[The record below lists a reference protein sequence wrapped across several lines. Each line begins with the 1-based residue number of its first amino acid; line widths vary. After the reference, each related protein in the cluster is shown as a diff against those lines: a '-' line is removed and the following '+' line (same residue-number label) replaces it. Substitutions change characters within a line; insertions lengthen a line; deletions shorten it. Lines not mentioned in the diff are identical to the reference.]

1 MSRKK
6 TSIVWKHFSVLHGND
21 VRCSHCSSILKFS
34 CGSTHN
40 LIRHLRFKHKDI
52 FTDVSTGTYL
62 VSVTEEIV
70 QSDVE
75 QSNVIEESDFEQS
88 EVKQLEI
95 EVSETDKCIFEE
107 SHIDESEVAHSEEV
121 QSESLQTEQTEIIK
135 TETVPEVV
143 IPKAK
148 NLKKTA
154 PALTTQPPPKRSK
167 LYTPQ
172 VLENKPEVKVM
183 QKQVE
188 AMKTVLLQEESE
200 FDAFGRNVA
209 LQLKQMPLR
218 EALLTQQL
226 IHGIL
231 RKQRVRAIDKE
242 HYKNNKVISVW
253 DQGDHTYLQ
262 TASTSLDD
270 NDDSDDA

>member
-6 TSIVWKHFSVLHGND
+6 TSIVWKHFSILHGND
-21 VRCSHCSSILKFS
+21 VRCSHCYNILKFS

-40 LIRHLRFKHKDI
+40 LIRHLRFKHKNV
-52 FTDVSTGTYL
+52 FTDVSTYSD
-62 VSVTEEIV
+62 SVTEEIV
-70 QSDVE
+70 QSEAE
-75 QSNVIEESDFEQS
+75 QSNVIIEESDFEQ
-88 EVKQLEI
+88 EKIEQLKI
-95 EVSETDKCIFEE
+95 EGFLEPVKCIFEE
-107 SHIDESEVAHSEEV
+107 SHLGESQVAHSEEI
-121 QSESLQTEQTEIIK
+121 QSEILQTEQTESVK

-154 PALTTQPPPKRSK
+154 QTLTPPPPPPKRIK

-172 VLENKPEVKVM
+172 VLQSKPEVPVM
-183 QKQVE
+183 QRQVE

-209 LQLKQMPLR
+209 LQLKQMPLK
-218 EALLTQQL
+218 EALLAQQL

-231 RKQRVRAIDKE
+231 RKHRVRAINKE
-242 HYKNNKVISVW
+242 HHKNNKVISVW
-253 DQGDHTYLQ
+253 EQGDHTYLQ
-262 TASTSLDD
+262 TGSND
-270 NDDSDDA
+270 NEDSDDA